1 MPHALGKAAAEHT
14 DAKHQAAHK
23 HDPAGPLPV
32 RNQAADNHRD
42 KAQRIGDREHDGQTG
57 NIQLLCHRRGQHA
70 PGIHGPM
77 HRLMRQQITKR
88 THRFLVNA
96 AICSLVNFILFL
108 SLSLVFGNK
117 MALRYTMPMKPD
129 FIFLW
134 PFPGLF

>member
-70 PGIHGPM
+70 PGIHGANA
-77 HRLMRQQITKR
+77 Q
-88 THRFLVNA
+88 VNETTDHQKDPP
-96 AICSLVNFILFL
+96 LF
-108 SLSLVFGNK
+108 G
-117 MALRYTMPMKPD
+117 
-129 FIFLW
+129 
-134 PFPGLF
+134 

>member
-1 MPHALGKAAAEHT
+1 MDRLGTFSSCAIGAAST
-14 DAKHQAAHK
+14 LQAYM
-23 HDPAGPLPV
+23 
-32 RNQAADNHRD
+32 
-42 KAQRIGDREHDGQTG
+42 E
-57 NIQLLCHRRGQHA
+57 
-70 PGIHGPM
+70 PM